1 MGLRWSLLIRIKSR
15 SPLIFPCKKILTTLS
30 RPYRVINLVSS
41 LRKNL
46 EKLIKINVQGMI
58 KYENRI
64 VRMMGRIVLFQNDVI
79 QFMLLIFRVSL
90 ENTEDTLKPVGT
102 FHGSE

>member
-1 MGLRWSLLIRIKSR
+1 M
-15 SPLIFPCKKILTTLS
+15 FPCKKILTTLS
-30 RPYRVINLVSS
+30 RPYRVISLVSS
-41 LRKNL
+41 LRRNL
-46 EKLIKINVQGMI
+46 EKLIKISVKGMR

-79 QFMLLIFRVSL
+79 QFMLLVFRVSL

-102 FHGSE
+102 FYSSE